1 MKTVLKTSRDSKMSI
16 QHIITHEIR
25 RAKSYKTDDSNSENS
40 EDNIISKIKDKEN
53 DISKL
58 DADLKVDLIQ
68 LFTKASLYVGEFA
81 VNDDPDIEP
90 AFEQKLKNFYV
101 GSTSCKDFVQLTIEL
116 ASHFEEI
123 LKNDKRINGGYLVFF
138 EYQVADQVKLAIAVI
153 NKTKGT
159 DVDQDL
165 NFIARE
171 ILDIE
176 KLHLG
181 ATININD
188 WIEGLSQRYIRFKKG
203 NANEVRDYFEKFIG
217 CAVDKN
223 APREETRSLKSAIES
238 FIKDEL
244 KLDHTQTDIKLAE
257 AHNFITE
264 KLKNSEDVLLEH
276 VANRLFPERSEDF
289 FKHASD
295 KHNLS
300 NHIKISKG
308 VLRDFKKISSS
319 NKDVSLSVA
328 RHLIGKQIDRK
339 NGKIEIDETL
349 LSPKFLE
356 EIDNAKNGIK
366 TNLDNDE

>member
-1 MKTVLKTSRDSKMSI
+1 MSI

-25 RAKSYKTDDSNSENS
+25 RAKTYKAEEANDENLEDD
-40 EDNIISKIKDKEN
+40 IVSKIKDKEN
-53 DISKL
+53 DVSKL

-81 VNDDPDIEP
+81 VNDDPNVEP
-90 AFEQKLKNFYV
+90 AFEQKLKCFYINN
-101 GSTSCKDFVQLTIEL
+101 TSCSDFVQLTIEL
-116 ASHFEEI
+116 AKHFEDI
-123 LKNDKRINGGYLVFF
+123 LRNDKRINGGYLVFF
-138 EYQVADQVKLAIAVI
+138 EYTISDQVKLAIAVI

-159 DVDQDL
+159 DVDHDL
-165 NFIARE
+165 NFVARE
-171 ILDIE
+171 ILDID

-181 ATININD
+181 ATISIND

-217 CAVDKN
+217 CTVDKN
-223 APREETRSLKSAIES
+223 APKEETRGLKAAIET

-244 KLDHTQTDIKLAE
+244 KLDQTYIDQKLAE
-257 AHNFITE
+257 THNFITD
-264 KLKNSEDVLLEH
+264 KLKRNEDVLLEH
-276 VANRLFPERSEDF
+276 VANRVFPDKSEEF
-289 FKHASD
+289 FKHASNQ
-295 KHNLS
+295 HNLS

-308 VLRDFKKISSS
+308 VLRDFKKISSI

-349 LSPKFLE
+349 LSPNFLK
-356 EIDNAKNGIK
+356 EIENAKNGTKID
-366 TNLDNDE
+366 LDDDE